1 MFEIRR
7 ARRSDAQAIWDV
19 RNQAILAQC
28 LSAYPRELIDQ
39 WTGNSTPPDDFPQNA
54 EDKFFVALA
63 DSLIV
68 GTGMIDLETGRI
80 DAIFVRPSH
89 MRMGVGKRM
98 VLHLESLATRHG
110 LQVVTLDASLNA
122 ASFYRAMG
130 YAGEQTSIYKSSRG
144 IEIPC
149 IPMTKTLTP

>member
-7 ARRSDAQAIWDV
+7 ARQSDAQAIWDV

-39 WTGNSTPPDDFPQNA
+39 WTGNPTPPDDFPKNA

-63 DSLIV
+63 DGLIV
-68 GTGMIDLETGRI
+68 CTGTIDLETGRI

-89 MRMGVGKRM
+89 MRLGMGKRM
-98 VLHLESLATRHG
+98 LLHLESLATRHG
-110 LQVVTLDASLNA
+110 LQVVTLDSSLNA
-122 ASFYRAMG
+122 APFYRAMG
-130 YAGEQTSIYKSSRG
+130 YVGEDISVYKSPRG

-149 IPMTKTLTP
+149 IPMAKDLAP